1 VWAQLRVG
9 VRVKL
14 RGEGFSAGWFAAE
27 LVGSDDAGGSRFAE
41 GTLGNVQGAAV
52 EEQPHSYLGGS
63 EWAAT
68 HCIETG
74 AGVEAL
80 AFAGP
85 RAELLCVAAGR
96 RVHLVMQHDRGITQ
110 RGGLLGAAPP
120 GGLPDPRAAPRTR
133 VVVPFWAMDDRGAP
147 GESERRY
154 RRMWRRVD
162 SIPAAGDVLALAGTQ
177 PHRLV

>member
-110 RGGLLGAAPP
+110 RGGLRDAAPT
-120 GGLPDPRAAPRTR
+120 GWLPDAPAAPRTR

-177 PHRLV
+177 PH